1 MNLAILKGDV
11 AGQRAEIAQ
20 AGCDWICLPV
30 DDQSSSL
37 TSKSCHWQMEDV
49 AWWRY
54 LVRQQGSSDILEKLL
69 CCVLALAHLHDA
81 MFLSYHVCSGTA
93 LTLDTLNC
101 KTPRGSSL
109 SWMVTSATSMP
120 GLFKLGWPAP
130 TEPPTSSTLV
140 MFTRK
145 LSASSGVSS
154 LIKKRKKKKI
164 HNDVGK

>member
-11 AGQRAEIAQ
+11 AGQRAEIVQ

-69 CCVLALAHLHDA
+69 CCALC
-81 MFLSYHVCSGTA
+81 VGI
-93 LTLDTLNC
+93 
-101 KTPRGSSL
+101 GSS
-109 SWMVTSATSMP
+109 SRCNVFVIMSAAALRSP
-120 GLFKLGWPAP
+120 
-130 TEPPTSSTLV
+130 
-140 MFTRK
+140 
-145 LSASSGVSS
+145 
-154 LIKKRKKKKI
+154 
-164 HNDVGK
+164 